1 MGLNIRKS
9 IKLGKFL
16 KINKTKKGISVTIG
30 GKSFKLTLNDK
41 KKVTASLPGTGIS
54 YDTTLGKNGKKGS
67 SKKSS
72 AAQKTPSKTNS
83 EE

>member
-54 YDTTLGKNGKKGS
+54 YDTTLGKNGKKGG
-67 SKKSS
+67 SKKS
-72 AAQKTPSKTNS
+72 AAPKKTPSDTDS